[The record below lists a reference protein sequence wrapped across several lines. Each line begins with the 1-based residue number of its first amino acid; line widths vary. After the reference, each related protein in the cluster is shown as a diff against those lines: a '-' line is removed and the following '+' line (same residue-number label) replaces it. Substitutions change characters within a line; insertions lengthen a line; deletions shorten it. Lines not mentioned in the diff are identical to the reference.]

1 MFVYFLKVGEEHA
14 VLYDLLRFQ
23 LASELGSQSLGEGI
37 IWFNLFVKI
46 VLLEVVVDDFLVAE
60 FQTVILIVE
69 GCADVRVN
77 IECVGW

>member
-1 MFVYFLKVGEEHA
+1 MGEEHT

-37 IWFNLFVKI
+37 IRFNLLVKV

-60 FQTVILIVE
+60 FQTIILIVE
-69 GCADVRVN
+69 GCTDVRVN
-77 IECVGW
+77 IEGVSW